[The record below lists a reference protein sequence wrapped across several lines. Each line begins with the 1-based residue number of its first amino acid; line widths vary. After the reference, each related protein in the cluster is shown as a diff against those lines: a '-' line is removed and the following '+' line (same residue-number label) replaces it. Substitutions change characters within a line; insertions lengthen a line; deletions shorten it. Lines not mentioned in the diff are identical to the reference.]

1 MRGMRVERVSLLA
14 ARAGLLHL
22 KCNSLSRSCRGAN
35 SGKPHAAHAGS
46 ARALKKGRIRM
57 QSDIPTHGAP
67 AVHLAYS
74 QKPVV
79 QRDRFLRLPAVEE
92 LTGFRKST
100 IYEWMRTGRFPKPAR
115 LGARM
120 VAWPETAVLQWV
132 QDRIAESQ
140 GGEA

>member
-1 MRGMRVERVSLLA
+1 MQA
-14 ARAGLLHL
+14 DIY
-22 KCNSLSRSCRGAN
+22 
-35 SGKPHAAHAGS
+35 PHGVPS
-46 ARALKKGRIRM
+46 
-57 QSDIPTHGAP
+57 
-67 AVHLAYS
+67 VHLAYS

-79 QRDRFLRLPAVEE
+79 QRDKFLRMPAVEG

-100 IYEWMRTGRFPKPAR
+100 IYEWMRDGRFPKPVR